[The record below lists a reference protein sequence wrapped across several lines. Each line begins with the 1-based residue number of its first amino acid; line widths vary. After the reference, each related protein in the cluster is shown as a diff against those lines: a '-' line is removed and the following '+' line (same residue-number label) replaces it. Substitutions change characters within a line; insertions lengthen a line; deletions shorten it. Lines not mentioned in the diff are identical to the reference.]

1 MEQQEIEKAISAAF
15 DSVILINKLKSG
27 EDLMNSIM
35 SKEQVELTIQR
46 NIDHLQHMINQDW
59 FKSALSPAQL
69 TQIEKIT
76 K

>member
-27 EDLMNSIM
+27 EDLMNSVM
-35 SKEQVELTIQR
+35 SKEQVEITIQR
-46 NIDHLQHMINQDW
+46 NIDHLKHMVNQDW
-59 FKSALSPAQL
+59 FKKALSSAQL
-69 TQIEKIT
+69 KQIEKFT

>member
-27 EDLMNSIM
+27 EDLMNSVM
-35 SKEQVELTIQR
+35 SKKQVETTIQR

-59 FKSALSPAQL
+59 FRNALSPAQL